1 MADQHDPKVLVKS
14 QVFTAINRL
23 IDRNLNALL
32 DYQNALEINMERL
45 LTPKYHADSRISV
58 RVSYEERGREER
70 PLPYPMHELKRMAE
84 IIQSAQAAEVM
95 IGELQRYKLRLLN
108 DYDFTH
114 GDPTEQIAV
123 FGPPPAD

>member
-23 IDRNLNALL
+23 IDRNMNALL

-70 PLPYPMHELKRMAE
+70 PLPYPMHELKRLAE
-84 IIQSAQAAEVM
+84 IIQSAQAAEAM
-95 IGELQRYKLRLLN
+95 ISELQRHKLRLLN

-123 FGPPPAD
+123 FGPSPAD